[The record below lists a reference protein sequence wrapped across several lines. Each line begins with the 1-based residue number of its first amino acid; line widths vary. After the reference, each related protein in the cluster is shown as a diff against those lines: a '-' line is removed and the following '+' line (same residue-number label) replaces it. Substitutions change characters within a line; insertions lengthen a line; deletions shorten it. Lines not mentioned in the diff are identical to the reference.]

1 MPARPLD
8 RIALLDLVGR
18 TEQHGPD
25 IVLLEVHHDS
35 PDAVLELQQLVGLR
49 VLQAVDADHAVADL
63 EHRAHLVETK
73 FRIDPLELHPQHVR
87 HLACL
92 YTFRHTF
99 QFFSLTFPAAAAQT
113 IRRFFSA
120 NCRLMLRSCVA
131 TLASSRSQFI
141 SKTNPPIQVRLHGSL
156 QLELPARLRLD
167 QLLQAA
173 LGIGRHRD
181 GRLQLARADPVRLAI
196 LFPIHQRDPLQETLS
211 TVMQHQLRETLEHLA
226 RSPPQAA

>member
-1 MPARPLD
+1 MHRLPESHARRLTLQRHLGGLPSDQAEPVERLAQRVDHAAEHSLADVDRRDAARPLD
-8 RIALLDLVGR
+8 RVALLDLVGR

-113 IRRFFSA
+113 IRRFS
-120 NCRLMLRSCVA
+120 
-131 TLASSRSQFI
+131 
-141 SKTNPPIQVRLHGSL
+141 G
-156 QLELPARLRLD
+156 ELPA
-167 QLLQAA
+167 
-173 LGIGRHRD
+173 
-181 GRLQLARADPVRLAI
+181 
-196 LFPIHQRDPLQETLS
+196 
-211 TVMQHQLRETLEHLA
+211 
-226 RSPPQAA
+226 